1 MSSRVLAEILVEFAP
16 TTIFYSAEMFD
27 FFEVHHV
34 PFQRILSM
42 KMTEV
47 WHCLDDFKRDGEEN
61 HDHTELIINQSQQRL
76 EKHRERQEYLNKSTE
91 LLIERFSA
99 DLDRLEECSPTT
111 SDLTSFPLSDKG
123 NVALDFWGRTCYLN
137 EVWGATRSL
146 FHLQRIEG
154 GKNCAEWHALL
165 AKIVS
170 LRHAASSQWLIDPG
184 HDSEDLF
191 NKVLQHLDT
200 ILSNTQSKESDKAKQ
215 SPLNLNTSFLR
226 EHDSMN
232 EEAYV
237 EDLDSTKLQGVQEH
251 TFDSFLTL
259 EAEDAASTETQ
270 NAQPFT
276 GFPSGYESPQ
286 ESESTSTHFCK
297 VSSPHKGHRL
307 DYLFDS
313 AGENPLTKA
322 PMQSYSMK
330 FVYNCNELSEHN
342 ANRDSLSNVTEG
354 ANPFISPIKMG
365 TLPQFQKTQDE
376 MVDVTFVSV
385 STDDRKGSA
394 VSRVSSQEDAL
405 DHSDNDLRVFPQATS
420 SDTMTARANLGL
432 SHDSSSEAAEKA
444 SPLLL
449 PKLTVVSTYSQNAHY
464 LVNARNIEPRRHGIY
479 ALSLLLFFTAF
490 CSAYT
495 WTNLS
500 VADFEG
506 AKDEATQFSRNE
518 EPFLEPGLLTSHTF
532 SDYRYR
538 QWQSDIRMLQDITV
552 GEILIGKSQ
561 FENEDLQ
568 AADFTSASVYIEY
581 LSLRRASATYHNDL
595 LGSSIF
601 LQIQSMDLNSYN
613 RRDLRKSS
621 SSFHPP
627 RMIASL
633 HLPSPSLTLGNFSAC
648 ALPTRYSWYGSPL
661 GSFGPTK
668 LVSTSALLSRSFI
681 LLRPKN
687 KIIYEPK
694 VKYHVGDK
702 PPPRISNSLLG
713 WLPPLFR
720 TKEPELVDK
729 LGLDAVTFLRFGRLM
744 RGSSLASLSSHVH
757 REMLS
762 EAFEGLYCLG
772 EGPPPHLPVR
782 TSIPDGSD
790 DDHTS
795 VVSSF
800 KTSAKRLLNLPTH
813 ITSILSASKSL
824 DSSRYPLITFI
835 DAIYDVP
842 SEQNDIRSSQVME
855 RRRIDSKG
863 SGDMDVDNN
872 ASSKFRRRHISF
884 DSEPLKPIM
893 TSSARLRGMTA
904 PNADEDPW
912 ARSLNHGVE
921 PLPSILL
928 QLYLIPE
935 FD

>member
-1 MSSRVLAEILVEFAP
+1 MSSNSEDSSITHPAGLHAKIRHIIFIA
-16 TTIFYSAEMFD
+16 TTLINGD
-27 FFEVHHV
+27 FLPQNSNITEHPEQLLPIVPPVYHPSSGTYKHHQTFRIQNEDESSV

-47 WHCLDDFKRDGEEN
+47 WHRLDDFKRDGEEN

-111 SDLTSFPLSDKG
+111 SDLTSFPLSDEG

-137 EVWGATRSL
+137 EVWGVARSL

-165 AKIVS
+165 AKLVS

-365 TLPQFQKTQDE
+365 TLPQFQTTQDE

-568 AADFTSASVYIEY
+568 SVAMY
-581 LSLRRASATYHNDL
+581 
-595 LGSSIF
+595 
-601 LQIQSMDLNSYN
+601 SYN
-613 RRDLRKSS
+613 GLLSSRTLDEYRCWQQRSLFVPESFEEKSS
-621 SSFHPP
+621 
-627 RMIASL
+627 
-633 HLPSPSLTLGNFSAC
+633 T
-648 ALPTRYSWYGSPL
+648 
-661 GSFGPTK
+661 
-668 LVSTSALLSRSFI
+668 V
-681 LLRPKN
+681 
-687 KIIYEPK
+687 
-694 VKYHVGDK
+694 
-702 PPPRISNSLLG
+702 
-713 WLPPLFR
+713 
-720 TKEPELVDK
+720 
-729 LGLDAVTFLRFGRLM
+729 
-744 RGSSLASLSSHVH
+744 
-757 REMLS
+757 
-762 EAFEGLYCLG
+762 
-772 EGPPPHLPVR
+772 
-782 TSIPDGSD
+782 
-790 DDHTS
+790 
-795 VVSSF
+795 
-800 KTSAKRLLNLPTH
+800 
-813 ITSILSASKSL
+813 
-824 DSSRYPLITFI
+824 
-835 DAIYDVP
+835 
-842 SEQNDIRSSQVME
+842 
-855 RRRIDSKG
+855 
-863 SGDMDVDNN
+863 
-872 ASSKFRRRHISF
+872 
-884 DSEPLKPIM
+884 
-893 TSSARLRGMTA
+893 
-904 PNADEDPW
+904 
-912 ARSLNHGVE
+912 
-921 PLPSILL
+921 
-928 QLYLIPE
+928 
-935 FD
+935 